1 MSKMKE
7 LFMQLEEERESFES
21 HYGDLEVLSDVK
33 CINCNQYK
41 LEKVAENAY
50 ECLYCG
56 INITEVEDRLII
68 EG

>member
-1 MSKMKE
+1 MKE
-7 LFMQLEEERESFES
+7 LFMQLEDERESFVS

-41 LEKVAENAY
+41 LEKVTENAY
-50 ECLYCG
+50 ECLYCC
-56 INITEVEDRLII
+56 IHITEVEDRLII